1 MNHNFTLV
9 NVDTDSLSFCK
20 PGGEDMTSEERD
32 ILRTELNAL
41 MPKGIIWDD
50 DGFFSTLIVAKKKN
64 YLMVTPD
71 GKRKTKGSAFKSSKM
86 ETACKEL
93 QGRILDAVIS
103 GNYTPDTFRDI
114 YNEYVREIWDLTD
127 PKRWSSRKTISEKVL
142 KSKRKNERA
151 IVDALRGEV
160 PDVGSKVWLMYD
172 ESDNLMMVENWTG
185 NHSKPRLLKKIFSA
199 TNIFTTFLDTS
210 WRVNYS
216 LKGKAEAL
224 HTVLGIPYEK
234 PWKPKKGVMETEEM
248 SRPQYWTEAKIREVA
263 KECATLAEFRKK
275 YPTAYTQ
282 SLKLNVELGLP
293 KSARGRKPKERASE

>member
-1 MNHNFTLV
+1 MHNFRLV
-9 NVDTDSLSFCK
+9 NVDTDALSFCRYDGA
-20 PGGEDMTSEERD
+20 PFSDEEQEE
-32 ILRTELNAL
+32 LLSELNGI
-41 MPKGIIWDD
+41 MPKGIKFDH
-50 DGFFSTLIVAKKKN
+50 DGYFQTFIVAKSKN
-64 YLMVTPD
+64 YYMVD
-71 GKRKTKGSAFKSSKM
+71 EQGKHKVKGSAFKSSKM
-86 ETACKEL
+86 EIACKEL
-93 QGRILDAVIS
+93 QKRVMDAVIS

-114 YNEYVREIWDLTD
+114 YNEYVREIWDLKD

-185 NHSKPRLLKKIFSA
+185 NHSKSRLLKKIFSA

-210 WRVNYS
+210 WRINYS

-224 HTVLGIPYEK
+224 HAVLGIPYEK